1 MYIFYSFLKTGWIR
15 PVQNGIIWKTEATF
29 DAREKKVQDQY
40 MCIASKLLLEYFL
53 CQALKKG
60 SWLKHVKF
68 FEHWR
73 IIFKTEVKC
82 FTPSVNP
89 VL

>member
-40 MCIASKLLLEYFL
+40 KLYMYIFNQHHLTDTNIENKKIASKLLLQYFL
-53 CQALKKG
+53 C
-60 SWLKHVKF
+60 
-68 FEHWR
+68 
-73 IIFKTEVKC
+73 
-82 FTPSVNP
+82 
-89 VL
+89 